1 MVEKAVERF
10 NDTLYEL
17 RYRVRQTMQAVLLQ
31 FDIMHD
37 AVEKCGD
44 ITHKISYIGCVE
56 ASDTAYKE
64 VLKFRELTNKLA
76 EQVKELNSYVKEMQH
91 EQNNR

>member
-1 MVEKAVERF
+1 MVEKVVEGF
-10 NDTLYEL
+10 NGTLYEL
-17 RYRVRQTMQAVLLQ
+17 RYHIRQTMQAVQLQ

-44 ITHKISYIGCVE
+44 ITHEIGYIGCVG

-64 VLKFRELTNKLA
+64 ILKFQELTNKLA
-76 EQVKELNSYVKEMQH
+76 EQVKELNSYVKERQYK
-91 EQNNR
+91 